1 MCIINNIAGR
11 SAYHILIHSKQP
23 RKSKLF
29 ACIYIQYFIIQKSL
43 LCFSPSYLYIAL
55 CCCCMFWFFNNVS
68 QAVMDNIWYSSATL
82 AAALKMSL
90 RHYHISL
97 RAGILPWFCTSESL
111 FFAMP
116 ALSSFPCLPHPFN
129 LCWELRP
136 SHALTPP
143 PSKKKTKK
151 PQHIWSDWFLN
162 KGFKMM
168 QLLWLDVAFVI
179 DADAS
184 ALLLASHVSYPAK
197 KEGRSCN

>member
-1 MCIINNIAGR
+1 MCIINIIAGW

-68 QAVMDNIWYSSATL
+68 QAVMDNIWYSSATH

-97 RAGILPWFCTSESL
+97 RAGVLPWFCTSESL

-143 PSKKKTKK
+143 PSKKKNKK
-151 PQHIWSDWFLN
+151 TTAHMIRLV
-162 KGFKMM
+162 FK
-168 QLLWLDVAFVI
+168 QRLQN
-179 DADAS
+179 DATSLTRCRLCCWCGRLSSAS
-184 ALLLASHVSYPAK
+184 
-197 KEGRSCN
+197 C